1 MHLDHVYLVDNVSNI
16 WEGGDFSFNIFLCL
30 AIIDKINCVKE
41 GL

>member
-16 WEGGDFSFNIFLCL
+16 WEVEISVSTSFYVWQ
-30 AIIDKINCVKE
+30 IIDKINCVKE